1 MDYAAID
8 LHKKES
14 QIRIVTTDGE
24 LIDTRVPTTRE
35 ALTGVWAGRARTRIL
50 VEASTESEWVAQH
63 LEGLGHEVVVADPN
77 YLLMYGM
84 RDRRIKTDVC
94 DVAALV
100 EACRRGIYRAVHR
113 RSAAQREVQ
122 AHLVVRQTLVRT
134 RTRVIAVV
142 RALTRSA
149 GARIPS
155 GHADSFVRRVE
166 ATELPAVVRTIVTPL
181 LDLLTTLGTQL
192 VAADARVAAYA
203 AGDPQVQRL
212 QTCPMVGPVTA
223 VAIVAA
229 LDTPA
234 RFARAAHATSY
245 LGLVPRE
252 DSSGERQR
260 RGHVTRSAHPAV
272 RALLVQTAWR
282 VWRSTTPAL
291 APLRAWAQ
299 QVAARRGKRLA
310 IVGLARRLMRI
321 LFAMWRDG
329 RPFVPPALRP
339 VAA

>member
-1 MDYAAID
+1 VDYAAID

-24 LIDTRVPTTRE
+24 VLDTRVPTARVAFTR
-35 ALTGVWAGRARTRIL
+35 VWAGRRRTRIL
-50 VEASTESEWVAQH
+50 LEASTESEWVAQY

-77 YLLMYGM
+77 YGLMYGM
-84 RDRRIKTDVC
+84 RDRRIKTDVR
-94 DVAALV
+94 DVAALA

-134 RTRVIAVV
+134 RTRLIAVV
-142 RALTRSA
+142 RALSRAT

-155 GHADSFVRRVE
+155 GHADTFVRRVAATDLPE
-166 ATELPAVVRTIVTPL
+166 AIRTIVAPL
-181 LDLLTTLGTQL
+181 LELLTALHGQL
-192 VAADARVAAYA
+192 AAADARVAAYA
-203 AGDPQVQRL
+203 ANDPQVHRL
-212 QTCPMVGPVTA
+212 QTAPMVGPVTA

-234 RFARAAHATSY
+234 RFASAAHATSY

-260 RGHVTRSAHPAV
+260 RGHVTRSAHPVV

-282 VWRSTTPAL
+282 VWRSTTSAL

-310 IVGLARRLMRI
+310 VVALARRLMRI

-329 RPFVPPALRP
+329 RPFVPTALSP
-339 VAA
+339 VAP

>member
-1 MDYAAID
+1 VDYAAID

-14 QIRIVTTDGE
+14 QIRIVTAAGE
-24 LIDTRVPTTRE
+24 VLDERVATTR
-35 ALTGVWAGRARTRIL
+35 AAFTRLFAGRARTRL
-50 VEASTESEWVAQH
+50 LLEASTESEWVAQH
-63 LEGLGHEVVVADPN
+63 LETLGHEVIVADPN

-84 RDRRIKTDVC
+84 RDRRIKTDVR
-94 DVAALV
+94 DAAALV

-113 RSAAQREVQ
+113 RSAKQRDVQ

-134 RTRVIAVV
+134 RTRVISVV
-142 RALTRSA
+142 RALARGV
-149 GARIPS
+149 GARIPG

-166 ATELPAVVRTIVTPL
+166 ATELPAALRPLVKPL
-181 LDLLTTLGTQL
+181 LELLTTLHTQ
-192 VAADARVAAYA
+192 VQTADAQVTTYA
-203 AGDPQVQRL
+203 AGDRQVQRL
-212 QTCPMVGPVTA
+212 QTMPMVGPVTA

-229 LDTPA
+229 LDTPT
-234 RFARAAHATSY
+234 RFASAAHVTSY

-272 RALLVQTAWR
+272 RVLLVQAAWR
-282 VWRSTTPAL
+282 VWRSRTPQLGA
-291 APLRAWAQ
+291 LRAWAQ

-321 LFAMWRDG
+321 LFAMWRDD
-329 RPFVPPALRP
+329 RPFLAGT
-339 VAA
+339 VAAAV

>member
-1 MDYAAID
+1 VDYAAID

-24 LIDTRVPTTRE
+24 VIDARIPTTRA
-35 ALTGVWAGRARTRIL
+35 ALTTLWTGRARTRIL
-50 VEASTESEWVAQH
+50 VEASTESEWVAAH
-63 LEGLGHEVVVADPN
+63 LEALGHEVIVADPN

-84 RDRRIKTDVC
+84 RDRRIKTDRR
-94 DVAALV
+94 DAAALA

-113 RSAAQREVQ
+113 RSARQREVQ

-142 RALTRSA
+142 RALTRHV

-155 GHADSFVRRVE
+155 GHTDSFVRRVV
-166 ATELPAVVRTIVTPL
+166 ATELPTAMRTIVTPL
-181 LDLLTTLGTQL
+181 LDLLTTVDAQIA
-192 VAADARVAAYA
+192 AADAQVAAYA
-203 AGDPQVQRL
+203 AGDAQVQRL

-234 RFARAAHATSY
+234 RCASAAHVTSY

-252 DSSGERQR
+252 ASSGDRQR
-260 RGHVTRSAHPAV
+260 RGPVPRSAHPAV
-272 RALLVQTAWR
+272 RTLLVQAAWR
-282 VWRSTTPAL
+282 VWRSTAPPLT
-291 APLRAWAQ
+291 PLRAWVQ
-299 QVAARRGKRLA
+299 QVAGRRGKRLA
-310 IVGLARRLMRI
+310 IVALARRLMRI
-321 LFAMWRDG
+321 LFAMWRDE
-329 RPFVPPALRP
+329 RPFGAAALGP

>member
-14 QIRIVTTDGE
+14 QIRIVTAAGE
-24 LIDTRVPTTRE
+24 VLDERVTTTRAALTRVFAAR
-35 ALTGVWAGRARTRIL
+35 GRTRIL
-50 VEASTESEWVAQH
+50 LEASTESEWVAQH
-63 LEGLGHEVVVADPN
+63 LEAWGHEVVVADPN
-77 YLLMYGM
+77 YLLMYGR
-84 RDRRIKTDVC
+84 RDRRIKTDVR

-100 EACRRGIYRAVHR
+100 EACRRGIYRPVHR
-113 RSAAQREVQ
+113 RSARQRDVQ

-134 RTRVIAVV
+134 RTRVISVV
-142 RALTRSA
+142 RALARGA

-155 GHADSFVRRVE
+155 GHAESFGRRV
-166 ATELPAVVRTIVTPL
+166 AAADLPAAVRTVVTPL
-181 LDLLTTLGTQL
+181 LDLLKTLGTQL
-192 VAADARVAAYA
+192 ATADAQVAAYA
-203 AGDPQVQRL
+203 AGDRQVQRL
-212 QTCPMVGPVTA
+212 QTAPMVGPVTA

-229 LDTPA
+229 LDTPT
-234 RFARAAHATSY
+234 RFASAAHVTSY

-282 VWRSTTPAL
+282 VWRST
-291 APLRAWAQ
+291 APPLGALRAWAQ

-321 LFAMWRDG
+321 LFAMWRDD
-329 RPFVPPALRP
+329 RPFLAGA
-339 VAA
+339 VASAV